1 MKTIVFVTSYPLN
14 DEPVVKNRLVPYIET
29 ALSRGHQVCLISSDT
44 ENFSYFVNKKFKHI
58 LVPLIAE
65 DKKNL
70 LKRSVYESRLAL
82 KLLRAARAEN
92 SDAVIVTIP
101 SIFLLFFSNLLN
113 KKNIFLDVR
122 DLAWEYL
129 SERRILTRWAKYF
142 FRFLA
147 KRTLGNFD
155 HIAVTNM
162 TEYSHLL
169 QFFSFKKKQLMIVSN
184 GVSRRQFATLSEVGT
199 RDSDESISISYI
211 GNIGIAQNLTVF
223 LDAAKELPN
232 VTFNVVG
239 GGNDFERIKAYKEKL
254 GLLNVNLTGRLDWSE
269 IPEIYF
275 LSSILYAQLSEDFS
289 GAMPSK
295 LYEYL
300 STGKFVIY
308 GGKKQAGQILSE
320 FDNNFVISPD
330 NYVALVE
337 AIKKVVSLKKY
348 RMVSRNNILKIKN
361 KYIREDGVLKY
372 INIIEKCKI

>member
-44 ENFSYFVNKKFKHI
+44 EKFSYFVNKKFKHV

-101 SIFLLFFSNLLN
+101 SIFLLFFSNLLK

-169 QFFSFKKKQLMIVSN
+169 QYFSIEKKQLMIVSN
-184 GVSRRQFATLSEVGT
+184 GVSRKQFATLSEVGT

-232 VTFNVVG
+232 VTFNIVG
-239 GGNDFERIKAYKEKL
+239 GGNDFERIKDYQEKL
-254 GLLNVNLTGRLDWSE
+254 GLLNVSLTGRLDWSE

-330 NYVALVE
+330 NHVALVE

-372 INIIEKCKI
+372 INIIEEKT